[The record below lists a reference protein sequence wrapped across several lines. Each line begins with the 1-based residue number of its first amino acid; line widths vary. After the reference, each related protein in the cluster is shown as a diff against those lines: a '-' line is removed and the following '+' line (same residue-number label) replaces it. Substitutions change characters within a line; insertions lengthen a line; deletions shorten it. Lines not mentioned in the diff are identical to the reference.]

1 MKKLNN
7 NGFTLVELLAVIVIL
22 LIIMGI
28 AIPSITSALSRS
40 EEKQI
45 KAKKELILSEV
56 EIRLSKKDGFYE
68 LLKEGSCYLTIDK
81 LKELGWIT
89 KSMAED
95 NDGNPI
101 TIYVYY
107 DNNPDVNEFKYIN
120 TDDDKIENFKLG
132 KNPC

>member
-68 LLKEGSCYLTIDK
+68 LLKKGSCYLTIDK

-89 KSMAED
+89 ESMAED

-107 DNNPDVNEFKYIN
+107 DNKPDVNEFKYIN
-120 TDDDKIENFKLG
+120 TDDDDIEKFKSG
-132 KNPC
+132 KRPC

>member
-56 EIRLSKKDGFYE
+56 EIRLSKKDGFYG

-89 KSMAED
+89 ESMAED
-95 NDGNPI
+95 NDGNSI

-107 DNNPDVNEFKYIN
+107 DTTAKKFKYIN
-120 TDDDKIENFKLG
+120 TDDDDIENFKSA

>member
-89 KSMAED
+89 ESMAED
-95 NDGNPI
+95 NDGNSI

-107 DNNPDVNEFKYIN
+107 DTTAKKFKYIN
-120 TDDDKIENFKLG
+120 TDDDDIENFKSA

>member
-68 LLKEGSCYLTIDK
+68 LLKKGSCYLTISK
-81 LKELGWIT
+81 LKDLGWIT
-89 KSMAED
+89 ESMAED

-107 DNNPDVNEFKYIN
+107 DNKPDVNEFKYIN
-120 TDDDKIENFKLG
+120 TDDDDIEKFKSG
-132 KNPC
+132 KRPC

>member
-40 EEKQI
+40 EEKQF

-56 EIRLSKKDGFYE
+56 EIRLSKKDGFYG

-89 KSMAED
+89 ESMAED
-95 NDGNPI
+95 NDGNSI

-107 DNNPDVNEFKYIN
+107 DTTAKKFKYIN
-120 TDDDKIENFKLG
+120 TDDDDIENFKSA

>member
-81 LKELGWIT
+81 LKELGVC
-89 KSMAED
+89 
-95 NDGNPI
+95 DGDTVI
-101 TIYVYY
+101 IAGW
-107 DNNPDVNEFKYIN
+107 EL
-120 TDDDKIENFKLG
+120 EWEE
-132 KNPC
+132 

>member
-28 AIPSITSALSRS
+28 AIPSITSALSRN

-45 KAKKELILSEV
+45 EAKKDLIVSEV

-68 LLKEGSCYLTIDK
+68 DLKKGRCYLTISK
-81 LKELGWIT
+81 LKDLGWIT
-89 KSMAED
+89 ESMYTD
-95 NDGNPI
+95 NDENEI
-101 TIYVYY
+101 TVYVYY
-107 DNNPDVNEFKYIN
+107 KTDANEFKHSD
-120 TDDDKIENFKLG
+120 TVPPG
-132 KNPC
+132 TTGPCS

>member
-28 AIPSITSALSRS
+28 AIPSITSALSRN

-45 KAKKELILSEV
+45 EAKKDLIVSEV

-68 LLKEGSCYLTIDK
+68 SLKEGSCYLNIDK
-81 LKELGWIT
+81 LLDLGWIT
-89 KSMAED
+89 ESMAED
-95 NDGNPI
+95 NDENEI
-101 TIYVYY
+101 IVYVYY
-107 DNNPDVNEFKYIN
+107 DTDANEFKHSD
-120 TDDDKIENFKLG
+120 TVPSG
-132 KNPC
+132 KSLCS